1 MRSFRRLVI
10 GLGLALLCALPA
22 SAQDPMGS
30 GASRVIDIELTPT
43 ARAQIAIW
51 VERDDGTFMDTV
63 ALTQA
68 TAYRGIGN
76 RPGASQMNSGFRWPY
91 GRRENVLPV
100 WGHRRASAPGAELFP
115 RVIFQDRN
123 SEGFASRT
131 SNDFSRDEY
140 YCLSFDVSTTRKD
153 ALDAVS
159 CASIFNSDKG
169 RYLTEDD
176 VSGGYSEPFEEG
188 GSADMRPLSIGSIY
202 PPRRDVV
209 FCDTPGCNDHADV
222 AHYDDDVRTIMPD
235 IDAVTM
241 ATPAGDMLRR
251 VQYDVPETWPDG
263 DYVLFV
269 EVNVEGDYN
278 DEFNDTTYP
287 TPTNPSGT
295 WDYWAQNYGYP
306 YRGQPSVVYS
316 VPFTLG
322 PAGGMWGSAMPVGYS
337 DVNGMTGDMSPMN
350 GIITDDPASAPG
362 SGVDR
367 LRAMGDGNRLRVGM
381 ISTNVCAAEDP
392 PPECGVECSDAQ
404 PCAANFICA
413 PDNTCVG
420 LCDLDMPPAAVSD
433 FTISTYADEKH
444 SHQWATLSFTVP
456 PSDRELGRYEVRY
469 GLHPIVDEESFMRAQ
484 PAFAA
489 DLDSIELVVPTDA
502 AAGDTIEVDF
512 GGMQP
517 ESHYYVGIRAVD
529 RCNDRGPI
537 EVAEI
542 TTTEINFTTVTPCFV
557 ATAAYGSPMASEIGT
572 LRRFRDRHLLT
583 NAAGRAFVDL
593 YYTVGPHAADVI
605 RSHETL
611 RGLTRIMLS
620 PLLRIAEWLD

>member
-1 MRSFRRLVI
+1 
-10 GLGLALLCALPA
+10 LLCALPA
-22 SAQDPMGS
+22 AAQDPVDET
-30 GASRVIDIELTPT
+30 SRVLDIELTPT

-51 VERDDGTFMDTV
+51 IERDDGTFMDTV

-131 SNDFSRDEY
+131 SNDFSRDDY
-140 YCLSFDVSTTRKD
+140 YCLSFDVSTTRRE

-169 RYLTEDD
+169 RYITEEDI
-176 VSGGYSEPFEEG
+176 GANYAEPFEEG
-188 GSADMRPLSIGSIY
+188 GSANMRPLTLGSVY
-202 PPRRDVV
+202 PPRRDVSR
-209 FCDTPGCNDHADV
+209 CDTMGCNDHEDV
-222 AHYDDDVRTIMPD
+222 ARYADDVREIMPN

-251 VQYDVPETWPDG
+251 VQFDVPESWPDG
-263 DYVLFV
+263 EYVVFV

-278 DEFNDTTYP
+278 DDFNDLSYP
-287 TPTNPSGT
+287 TPTGPSGT

-316 VPFTLG
+316 LPFTLG
-322 PAGGMWGSAMPVGYS
+322 PAGGTWSTS
-337 DVNGMTGDMSPMN
+337 DPLGFGDIHGMTGEMAPMS
-350 GIITDDPASAPG
+350 GAISDDPATAPG
-362 SGVDR
+362 SGADR
-367 LRAMGDGNRLRVGM
+367 LREMSDGSRLRVGM
-381 ISTNVCAAEDP
+381 ISTNVCASDDP
-392 PPECGVECSDAQ
+392 PPECGVECSGAS
-404 PCAANFICA
+404 PCADGFICA

-420 LCDLDMPPAAVSD
+420 FCDLDMPPAAVED
-433 FTISTYADEKH
+433 FEISQHEDEKH

-456 PSDRELGRYEVRY
+456 ESDRELARYEVRY
-469 GLHPIVDEESFMRAQ
+469 GVEPIVDAETFMRAQ

-489 DLDSIELVVPTDA
+489 DIDTIELVVPTDA
-502 AAGDTIEVDF
+502 GPGERVEVSF

-517 ESHYYVGIRAVD
+517 EATYYVGIRAVD
-529 RCNDRGPI
+529 RCNDRGPV

-583 NAAGRAFVDL
+583 NAIGRAFVDV

-605 RSHETL
+605 RSDETL
-611 RGLTRIMLS
+611 RGIARTMLT
-620 PLLRIAEWLD
+620 PLIRIAEWLD